1 MHVKNTIKRQFS
13 LKWVLKCFYQNNLL
27 ISISRKWKE
36 NKILFNNNPKKVL
49 DNVCVSSTALE
60 LFILRQRED
69 DFTHQLSSNVAF
81 VPQF

>member
-1 MHVKNTIKRQFS
+1 MSKTQKKTIFTEVG
-13 LKWVLKCFYQNNLL
+13 LKVFFYQNNLL
-27 ISISRKWKE
+27 ISPSRKWKE